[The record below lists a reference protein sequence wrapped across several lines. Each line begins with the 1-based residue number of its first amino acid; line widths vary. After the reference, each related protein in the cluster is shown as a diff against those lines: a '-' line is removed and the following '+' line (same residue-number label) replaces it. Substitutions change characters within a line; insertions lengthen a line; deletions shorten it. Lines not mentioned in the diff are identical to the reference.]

1 MTRVVCATRS
11 CSPARPDIE
20 PENEPPED
28 RAARINVA
36 REVCAACPVRL
47 ACLAYTLRTRPA
59 AGVWAGFTPDE
70 IAALVAAA
78 NRPAR
83 PRRHTALRPASAG
96 TPSTAAV
103 SEVA

>member
-1 MTRVVCATRS
+1 MTRAACATRS

-20 PENEPPED
+20 AEDEPPED
-28 RAARINVA
+28 RAARIDVA
-36 REVCAACPVRL
+36 REVCASCPVRL

-83 PRRHTALRPASAG
+83 PRRHTALRPAS
-96 TPSTAAV
+96 TALATV
-103 SEVA
+103 GEVA